1 MPNIKQKS
9 NLFIKVRYILLVI
22 LAIALMVADVRL
34 KALRDFRT
42 YLETALY
49 PVLIIVNIPNL
60 ISQEVKV
67 QFKSR
72 AQLIEEN
79 ERLSSENYMQRADLL
94 RLRALENENEAMRR
108 ILNSPLQHLARKIFA
123 EVINVDT
130 DPYLKRIVINRGSSV
145 GVYVGMPVITDQ
157 GLVGQVIDTNYAS
170 SRILLLVDSNSS
182 IPVINERNNIRAI
195 ASGTGSADEL
205 ILTNVP
211 RSADFQVGDLLLSS
225 GLGGVY
231 PEGYPVA
238 IVTDTGFSE
247 GQVIDGVKAKPIV
260 NTDKI
265 KYVLLF
271 FYENIGEDLDN
282 STVTPKQ
289 ISDDK
294 YILRKNRVNELIE
307 SMNPAQNKQGQ

>member
-72 AQLIEEN
+72 TQLIEEN

-271 FYENIGEDLDN
+271 FYENIGENLDN

>member
-1 MPNIKQKS
+1 MPNTTQK
-9 NLFIKVRYILLVI
+9 NNVFIKARYILLVI
-22 LAIALMVADVRL
+22 VAIALMVADVRL

-49 PVLIIVNIPNL
+49 PVLIIVNIPNI
-60 ISQEVKV
+60 ISKEVTV

-94 RLRALENENEAMRR
+94 RLRALEKENEAMRR

-130 DPYLKRIVINRGSSV
+130 DPYLQRIVINRGTSA

-195 ASGTGSADEL
+195 ASGTGAADKL

-238 IVTDTGFSE
+238 IVTDIGFNE
-247 GQVIDGVKAKPIV
+247 GQVVDGVKAKPIV

-271 FYENIGEDLDN
+271 FYENIGETLDN
-282 STVTPKQ
+282 STIAPKQ

-294 YILRKNRVNELIE
+294 FILRQNKINNLIE
-307 SMNPAQNKQGQ
+307 SMNSVSNPQG

>member
-72 AQLIEEN
+72 TQLIEEN

>member
-34 KALRDFRT
+34 NALRDFRT

-72 AQLIEEN
+72 TQLIEEN

-294 YILRKNRVNELIE
+294 
-307 SMNPAQNKQGQ
+307 